1 MKRCLSGSETGMRVK
16 SAIVFFADINL
27 PGYPVSGRPLPE
39 GTYDDTG
46 FFRGPAGEAHF
57 SGCTRQPSFA
67 VAAEKSRESLC
78 LIRWISRT
86 VFFRRQTGFRDVAV
100 CVPGLI

>member
-1 MKRCLSGSETGMRVK
+1 MKRCLIGSETGMRVK
-16 SAIVFFADINL
+16 SAIVFFADMNL

-46 FFRGPAGEAHF
+46 FFRDPAGEAHF

-67 VAAEKSRESLC
+67 VAA
-78 LIRWISRT
+78 
-86 VFFRRQTGFRDVAV
+86 
-100 CVPGLI
+100 